1 MRVEATLNL
10 ARAARRHWDV
20 VVVGAGPAGSLAAR
34 ELARRGAAVLLVD
47 RASFPR
53 WKVCGACL
61 NGQALAVLRAAGLGE
76 LPGRLGAVPLRRVC
90 LSSRGRRALVPLP
103 VGVAL
108 SREAL
113 DASLI
118 RAALAAGADFL
129 PETSAALGPP
139 AADARAVT
147 LHGRDERAAVVARLV
162 LAADGLGGT
171 LLARGGRGGTRVAPG
186 SWTGAGAVLQD
197 GPAFYGAGAIF
208 MACGTP
214 GYVGLVRLEDG
225 RLNVAAALEPAALR
239 RVRQPGEVAA
249 AVLEEAGLP
258 TPAGLGRLAW
268 RGTPPLTRGAPRPA
282 ANRLF
287 AVGDAAGYVEP
298 FTGEGIA
305 WALAAGRAV
314 VGPALRAVARWE
326 SGLAGEWAAVYDRI
340 VRRRQA
346 TCRAARIVL
355 HRPRLTGA
363 AVAVLA
369 ALPALARPLL
379 RHLNRLPVTRVGV
392 AP

>member
-1 MRVEATLNL
+1 MRVEATLTV
-10 ARAARRHWDV
+10 AQAARRPWDV

-61 NGQALAVLRAAGLGE
+61 NGQALAVLRAAGLDE
-76 LPGRLGAVPLRRVC
+76 LPGRLGAVPLRRVW
-90 LSSRGRRALVPLP
+90 LGSRGRRALVPLP
-103 VGVAL
+103 AGVAL

-129 PETSAALGPP
+129 PETSAAVGPP
-139 AADARAVT
+139 TADARAVT

-171 LLARGGRGGTRVAPG
+171 LLARGGTRVAPG
-186 SWTGAGAVLQD
+186 SWTGAGAVLPD

-249 AVLEEAGLP
+249 AVLEEVGLP

-282 ANRLF
+282 AHRLF

-326 SGLAGEWAAVYDRI
+326 GGLAGEWAAAYDRI

-369 ALPALARPLL
+369 VLPALARPLL
-379 RHLNRLPVTRVGV
+379 RHLNRPPITRVGV